1 MAINK
6 KVEEENKIWILEI
19 DNPPMNNL
27 NPVVVDGLSRE
38 IKSFN
43 EDAVARSMVITGA
56 GERVFIGGVAI
67 EEIRKIKS
75 SDQGM
80 ILAKKGQ
87 ELCNQIENSEK
98 PIIAAVNALC
108 IGGGTEILLA
118 CHLRVASEKTKFGQ
132 PEIAMGF
139 MPGFGGTQRLPRVV
153 GISQAR
159 RLILLG
165 ETIDAQ
171 EAYRIGLIDFLVSK
185 EKLLSTAM
193 NLAKKIAEKG
203 PISILMAQRSI
214 QKGYQ
219 MNLKDGLDLEL
230 KLFGELCKTE
240 DMKEGLQSFIDH
252 RKAIFKGR

>member
-43 EDAVARSMVITGA
+43 EDALARSMVITGA

>member
-159 RLILLG
+159 RLIFLG